1 MVTRAERTKSPAKYR
16 RSETIMNIGVAG
28 LGRMGAAIAA
38 RLIEV
43 GHTVSVWNRSAEKT
57 KALAQAG
64 SKVTATPAELAG
76 GADII
81 ITILTD
87 AAAID
92 AVYNGTDGL
101 LTGNVKDKLFIEMST
116 VRPETEIAL
125 AKTVRGKGA
134 ALVECPV
141 GGTVGPARQ
150 GK

>member
-1 MVTRAERTKSPAKYR
+1 
-16 RSETIMNIGVAG
+16 MNIGAAG

-38 RLIEV
+38 RLLEV
-43 GHTVSVWNRSAEKT
+43 GHTLSVWNRSAEKT

-64 SKVTATPAELAG
+64 AKVAATPAELAS

-92 AVYNGTDGL
+92 AIYNGAGGL
-101 LTGNVKDKLFIEMST
+101 LASNVKDKLFIEMST
-116 VRPETEIAL
+116 VRPETENAL
-125 AKTVRGKGA
+125 AKTVRGKAA

-141 GGTVGPARQ
+141 GGTV
-150 GK
+150 